1 MTAFHMVHTCRVCGA
16 ETSIEQ
22 MVHDIID
29 DAEARRLLRD
39 VLNINLVLGAHVLRY
54 LRLHKPAK
62 QGMRWAK
69 LRPLMVELLQAIQAG
84 AITRKGR
91 SWQVG
96 ADAWRAAFEATFRAA
111 EEGKLD
117 LPLAGNAYLYEVAM
131 RLADKAEAQAE
142 KQHEHTLRSR
152 AHSSDAATDIA
163 SLASAALQD
172 KDPALQK
179 IENDRKQAKPMP
191 AEVRAQLQKIRREM

>member
-1 MTAFHMVHTCRVCGA
+1 MSFSLVHTCRVCGA
-16 ETSIEQ
+16 ETSVEQ

-29 DAEARRLLRD
+29 DAHARRLLRD

-96 ADAWRAAFEATFRAA
+96 ADAWRAAFEATFKAA
-111 EEGKLD
+111 EDGKLD

-152 AHSSDAATDIA
+152 AHSSDAATDIV
-163 SLASAALQD
+163 SLASAALE
-172 KDPALQK
+172 KDP
-179 IENDRKQAKPMP
+179 
-191 AEVRAQLQKIRREM
+191 

>member
-1 MTAFHMVHTCRVCGA
+1 MSFSLVHTCRVCGA

-22 MVHDIID
+22 MVYDIID

-69 LRPLMVELLQAIQAG
+69 LRPLVVELMQAIQTG
-84 AITRKGR
+84 VITRKGR

-117 LPLAGNAYLYEVAM
+117 LPLAGNAYLYEIAM

-163 SLASAALQD
+163 SLASAALE

-191 AEVRAQLQKIRREM
+191 ADVREKLKQLKKGN

>member
-1 MTAFHMVHTCRVCGA
+1 MVHACRVCGA

-22 MVHDIID
+22 MVYDIID
-29 DAEARRLLRD
+29 DAEARRLLHD
-39 VLNINLVLGAHVLRY
+39 TLKLNLALGAHVLRY

-69 LRPLMVELLQAIQAG
+69 LRPLLVELLQAIQAG

-91 SWQVG
+91 TWAVD
-96 ADAWRAAFEATFRAA
+96 ADAWRAAFEATFKAA

-117 LPLAGNAYLYEVAM
+117 LPLSGNAYLYEVAM

-163 SLASAALQD
+163 SLASAALQH
-172 KDPALQK
+172 KDPALAK
-179 IENDRKQAKPMP
+179 LDADRAKAAPMP
-191 AEVRAQLQKIRREM
+191 KDIREKLQQLKKGS

>member
-1 MTAFHMVHTCRVCGA
+1 MSFSLVHTCRVCGA

-22 MVHDIID
+22 MVYDIID

-39 VLNINLVLGAHVLRY
+39 VLNINLALGAHVLRY

-96 ADAWRAAFEATFRAA
+96 ADAWRAAFEATFKAA
-111 EEGKLD
+111 EDGKLD

-191 AEVRAQLQKIRREM
+191 AEVREKLKQLKKGN

>member
-1 MTAFHMVHTCRVCGA
+1 MSFSLVHTCRVCGA

-22 MVHDIID
+22 MVYDIID

-39 VLNINLVLGAHVLRY
+39 VLNINLALGAHVLRY

-96 ADAWRAAFEATFRAA
+96 ADAWRAAFEATFKAA
-111 EEGKLD
+111 EDGKLD

-142 KQHEHTLRSR
+142 KQHEHGLRSR

-191 AEVRAQLQKIRREM
+191 AEVREKLKQLKKGN

>member
-1 MTAFHMVHTCRVCGA
+1 MSFSLVHTCRVCGA
-16 ETSIEQ
+16 ETSVEQ

-29 DAEARRLLRD
+29 DAHARRLLRD

-96 ADAWRAAFEATFRAA
+96 ADAWRAAFEATFKAA
-111 EEGKLD
+111 EDGKLD

-152 AHSSDAATDIA
+152 AHSSDAAIDIA
-163 SLASAALQD
+163 SLASAALE

>member
-1 MTAFHMVHTCRVCGA
+1 MSFSLVHTCRVCGA
-16 ETSIEQ
+16 ETSVEQ

-29 DAEARRLLRD
+29 DAHARRLLRD

-69 LRPLMVELLQAIQAG
+69 LRPLVVELMQAIQTG

-96 ADAWRAAFEATFRAA
+96 ADAWRAAFEATFKAA
-111 EEGKLD
+111 EDGKLD

-152 AHSSDAATDIA
+152 AHSSDAATEQCQH
-163 SLASAALQD
+163 SGVRALQT
-172 KDPALQK
+172 
-179 IENDRKQAKPMP
+179 
-191 AEVRAQLQKIRREM
+191 

>member
-1 MTAFHMVHTCRVCGA
+1 MSFSLVHTCRVCGA
-16 ETSIEQ
+16 ETSVEQ

-29 DAEARRLLRD
+29 DAAARRLLRD
-39 VLNINLVLGAHVLRY
+39 VLNINLALGAHVLRY

-96 ADAWRAAFEATFRAA
+96 ADAWRAAFEATFKAA
-111 EEGKLD
+111 EDGKLD

-163 SLASAALQD
+163 SLAAASLD

-191 AEVRAQLQKIRREM
+191 AEVREKLKQLKKGN

>member
-16 ETSIEQ
+16 ETIVEQ

-39 VLNINLVLGAHVLRY
+39 VLNINMVLGAHVLRY

-117 LPLAGNAYLYEVAM
+117 LPLAGNAYLYEIAM

-142 KQHEHTLRSR
+142 KQQEHTLRSR

-163 SLASAALQD
+163 SVAAAALE

-191 AEVRAQLQKIRREM
+191 AEVREKLKQLKKGN